1 MSYDLASFL
10 EHKGFQ
16 SIDHHRAVA
25 SSTNVWFL
33 PHCKGKYIEDQGILG
48 GPEESECGTTNH
60 LIAIRLL
67 ISGIQEQDYGL
78 LYLRSSMIL

>member
-1 MSYDLASFL
+1 MSYNLASFL

-33 PHCKGKYIEDQGILG
+33 PHCKGKYIEDQGVLG

-60 LIAIRLL
+60 LLAIRLF
-67 ISGIQEQDYGL
+67 ISDMQGQGHGL
-78 LYLRSSMIL
+78 PYLRTSLIL